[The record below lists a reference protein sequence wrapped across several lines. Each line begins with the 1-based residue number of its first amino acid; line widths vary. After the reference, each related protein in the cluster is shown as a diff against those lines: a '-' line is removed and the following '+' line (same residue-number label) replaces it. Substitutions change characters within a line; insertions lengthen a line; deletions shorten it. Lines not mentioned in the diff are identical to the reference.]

1 MTAATTL
8 PAMRR
13 LRLSPTL
20 TRYIAR
26 QFFFSLGTFVCALVG
41 IIFLATVVDLVD
53 RLASKDVSLTVTL
66 QMALL
71 KLPHLSQ
78 EVMPFTIL
86 FAAMTTFWRLT
97 RSHELVVAR
106 AAGVS
111 AWQFLLPVI
120 GSAVV
125 VGCLTVTALNPLASI
140 LLSRFERLEANYVR
154 NETSFL
160 AVSKTGLWLRQAD
173 QEGQSVIHASRVSPG
188 SVLLHNVMVLR
199 YADQDRFLDRID
211 ADRAQLEERRW
222 RLFEAWVSTPGA
234 ASEFHEELTLPTALT
249 ADKIQESFAPPE
261 TISFWNLPE
270 FIEIMDAAGF
280 SALPHRLQWH
290 RLLALPMLFAAMALL
305 AAAFSMRPQRRGKV
319 GLVIMAGL
327 LTGFLLYFASNFVFA
342 IGLSGT
348 IPVVLAAWT
357 PAGVSLMLGVAML
370 LHLEDG

>member
-1 MTAATTL
+1 MTAAATL

-13 LRLSPTL
+13 PRLSPTL

-26 QFFFSLGTFVCALVG
+26 QFFFSLATFVCALVG
-41 IIFLATVVDLVD
+41 IIFLATVVDLID

-140 LLSRFERLEANYVR
+140 LLSRFERLEAN
-154 NETSFL
+154 
-160 AVSKTGLWLRQAD
+160 
-173 QEGQSVIHASRVSPG
+173 
-188 SVLLHNVMVLR
+188 
-199 YADQDRFLDRID
+199 
-211 ADRAQLEERRW
+211 
-222 RLFEAWVSTPGA
+222 
-234 ASEFHEELTLPTALT
+234 
-249 ADKIQESFAPPE
+249 
-261 TISFWNLPE
+261 
-270 FIEIMDAAGF
+270 
-280 SALPHRLQWH
+280 
-290 RLLALPMLFAAMALL
+290 
-305 AAAFSMRPQRRGKV
+305 
-319 GLVIMAGL
+319 
-327 LTGFLLYFASNFVFA
+327 
-342 IGLSGT
+342 
-348 IPVVLAAWT
+348 
-357 PAGVSLMLGVAML
+357 
-370 LHLEDG
+370 